1 MQGDD
6 SAPPTPSYL
15 HVQSPTKSPI
25 PLSPDSSPLL
35 HRKVMQS
42 EATPSNDHLIP
53 IQNTD
58 GGREGEI
65 SSWQPHSP
73 SHMMVQPTESFDSDV
88 FSGVNHENVCS
99 FEDPS
104 NKRPSLGSCSDTV
117 SDSSSVTSK
126 NVPAAGSRASYG
138 SASGSYT
145 SSASNASTAPAP
157 TSSRTASNAST
168 ATTGSLGS
176 AKKPLPPPKP
186 KSLDR
191 SLLRSRGTTPP
202 RKKQTT
208 KENEDTASRG
218 GSEIGTNERVI
229 PPPKPPRPLRGS
241 VKRTEVQRV
250 EGENR
255 GEERREGGEAK
266 PPPKPPRRNKSMKA
280 VGSEKRVLT
289 PQRKSQTLLPQTRS
303 GSSASSTNVDSTPTA
318 PGSVP
323 YKPTPKPRSGTNVS
337 VSQNQTV
344 STESATLEET
354 ITAKLSEENIDL
366 TLTPYSTVVCIHI
379 M

>member
-1 MQGDD
+1 MLVDK
-6 SAPPTPSYL
+6 SAPSTPSYL
-15 HVQSPTKSPI
+15 HVQSPSKSPV
-25 PLSPDSSPLL
+25 PLSPDPSPLL

-58 GGREGEI
+58 GGREGEM

-88 FSGVNHENVCS
+88 FSGINHENVCS
-99 FEDPS
+99 CED
-104 NKRPSLGSCSDTV
+104 KRTSLGSCSDTV

-138 SASGSYT
+138 LVSGSYT
-145 SSASNASTAPAP
+145 SSASNASAATAPT

-168 ATTGSLGS
+168 ATTRSLGS
-176 AKKPLPPPKP
+176 MQKPPPPPKP

-202 RKKQTT
+202 HKKQTT
-208 KENEDTASRG
+208 KDEDTASRG
-218 GSEIGTNERVI
+218 SSDIERVI
-229 PPPKPPRPLRGS
+229 PPPKPPQPLRGS
-241 VKRTEVQRV
+241 VKKTETQRV

-255 GEERREGGEAK
+255 GEERREGGEVK
-266 PPPKPPRRNKSMKA
+266 PPPKPPRRNRSMKA
-280 VGSEKRVLT
+280 VGSEKRELT
-289 PQRKSQTLLPQTRS
+289 PQRKSQTLLPQSRS
-303 GSSASSTNVDSTPTA
+303 GSSASSTSVDSAP

-337 VSQNQTV
+337 VLQNQTV
-344 STESATLEET
+344 STEASTLEEN
-354 ITAKLSEENIDL
+354 ISAKLSEENIDL
-366 TLTPYSTVVCIHI
+366 TLTPYSTVVCIHVI
-379 M
+379 

>member
-1 MQGDD
+1 MQVDD

-15 HVQSPTKSPI
+15 QVQSPTKSPS
-25 PLSPDSSPLL
+25 PLSPDPSPLL

-58 GGREGEI
+58 GERGGEM
-65 SSWQPHSP
+65 SSWQPRSP
-73 SHMMVQPTESFDSDV
+73 SHMMVQPTESFGSDV
-88 FSGVNHENVCS
+88 FSGENVCS
-99 FEDPS
+99 FDESS
-104 NKRPSLGSCSDTV
+104 NKRTSLGSCSDTV

-126 NVPAAGSRASYG
+126 NVPAAANRASYG

-145 SSASNASTAPAP
+145 APAS

-176 AKKPLPPPKP
+176 MKKPAPPPKP

-208 KENEDTASRG
+208 KGNEDTASHG

-229 PPPKPPRPLRGS
+229 PPPKPPRPLRAS
-241 VKRTEVQRV
+241 VKRTEIQRV
-250 EGENR
+250 EGESQ
-255 GEERREGGEAK
+255 GEERKEGGEAK
-266 PPPKPPRRNKSMKA
+266 PPPKPPRRNRSMKA

-289 PQRKSQTLLPQTRS
+289 PQRKSQTMLPQTRS
-303 GSSASSTNVDSTPTA
+303 GSSTSSTSVDSTPTS
-318 PGSVP
+318 PVSVP

-354 ITAKLSEENIDL
+354 ITAKLSAENIDL
-366 TLTPYSTVVCIHI
+366 TLTPYSTVV
-379 M
+379 